1 MIVND
6 YKTVV
11 DVSKITEQSTRN
23 VRRIINRIKDE
34 VDNRQNVGK
43 SYPGHSKST
52 NRGRTMGGQ

>member
-34 VDNRQNVGK
+34 VDNRLLFKDEEQ
-43 SYPGHSKST
+43 ST
-52 NRGRTMGGQ
+52 WKKTYMK